1 MNTIG
6 YNASRNFNKSLNQ
19 NIQNASINPSLFKC
33 ASINN
38 QNDVYETAKVTP
50 FQKAKFFFNRL
61 FSSCMPNSKC
71 QDEISPV
78 IAEQSD
84 TLSLDSNLPAEI
96 NERRDF
102 TNIKKS
108 KSILIDNPVPRT
120 DYNFTP
126 TSSPYDETSCSS
138 SPFYTHSY
146 NSKEEIIKNIFK
158 TII

>member
-1 MNTIG
+1 
-6 YNASRNFNKSLNQ
+6 
-19 NIQNASINPSLFKC
+19 
-33 ASINN
+33 
-38 QNDVYETAKVTP
+38 
-50 FQKAKFFFNRL
+50 
-61 FSSCMPNSKC
+61 MPNSKC

-120 DYNFTP
+120 DYNFTQ

-138 SPFYTHSY
+138 SPFYPHSY